1 MHVCVLMQS
10 LEKDYRWVEP
20 CFEAMLKHWVER
32 SSPPHSWSAL
42 VRALESPAIARGD
55 IATSIKV
62 SIIISIVI
70 IVIPYKHKY
79 KYRICH
85 TYEEDMHPYILR
97 YRGYSEA

>member
-1 MHVCVLMQS
+1 MQS
-10 LEKDYRWVEP
+10 LKKNYRWVEP

-62 SIIISIVI
+62 STILQLKALLYMALHACTYNYTSTHNASMLISIFADKS
-70 IVIPYKHKY
+70 YQLQQH
-79 KYRICH
+79 
-85 TYEEDMHPYILR
+85 L
-97 YRGYSEA
+97 S